1 MAVRIPM
8 ASNTYQPLSELE
20 AINLMLATIGESP
33 VSSLSNSGDLHI
45 SMALQFLYDASREV
59 QTVGWHFNYE
69 EEYPLAL
76 NLNYELV
83 TPSNTLSLDVS
94 DVDSSY
100 DVTMRGN
107 RLYDRKNH
115 TYTFDKALKVDIVF
129 FLPWNDLPQP
139 ARQYI
144 AILAARRFQRR
155 VQGDDAIEKVTA
167 VEEGMAKAQ
176 LEDFESTARDYNM
189 ADNNDVFQIISR

>member
-1 MAVRIPM
+1 M
-8 ASNTYQPLSELE
+8 SELE
-20 AINLMLATIGESP
+20 AVNLMLETVGESP
-33 VSSLSNSGDLHI
+33 VSSLVTTGDLHI

-76 NLNYELV
+76 NLDYNLV
-83 TPSNTLSLDVS
+83 FPSNTLSLDVS
-94 DVDSSY
+94 DIDNQY
-100 DVTMRGN
+100 DVVMRGN

-115 TYTFDKALKVDIVF
+115 TYTFSKPIRVDIVF
-129 FLPWNDLPQP
+129 FLPWSDLPQP

-155 VQGDDAIEKVTA
+155 VQGDDSIEKFTA
-167 VEEGMAKAQ
+167 VEETMAKAQ
-176 LEDFESTARDYNM
+176 LEDFEANTRDYNL
-189 ADNNDVFQIISR
+189 ADNYDVFQIISR